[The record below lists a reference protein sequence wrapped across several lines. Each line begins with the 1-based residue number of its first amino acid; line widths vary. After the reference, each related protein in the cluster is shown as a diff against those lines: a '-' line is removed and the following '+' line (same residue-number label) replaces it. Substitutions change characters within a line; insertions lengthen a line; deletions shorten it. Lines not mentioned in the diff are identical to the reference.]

1 MIQLPHIAARLFDAP
16 LMIDKGKLAAIV
28 MGIGGR
34 VVDGG
39 FSFPGVE
46 ALNHIAFSAGR
57 PSSQQL
63 GVVSDKLGRKL
74 VSYGYE
80 DGDILDMV
88 GQVATIPIEGT
99 LVYKGAWLGS
109 FSGDTSYQGLQT
121 QIARAAN
128 SPNVKG
134 VVFEIDSFG
143 GEAGGCFET
152 ADMIS
157 RLSAVKPTLAILT
170 DNACSAAYLLAAP
183 NRQIVIPEDGRGGSI
198 GVVSMHAD
206 FSKQLEQDGIKVTL
220 IASGDHKTEGNPFE
234 ALPPDVLARTRARN
248 DAMRDRFASA
258 VGLYRGARFS
268 KASALATEAQTYNSG
283 EALALGLVDGIV
295 DSPVE
300 AFKTFVDAING
311 A

>member
-1 MIQLPHIAARLFDAP
+1 MSIHLPHIAARLFDAP

-28 MGIGGR
+28 AGLGGR

-39 FSFPGVE
+39 FSLAGIG
-46 ALNHIAFSAGR
+46 AINHIAFSAGR
-57 PSSQQL
+57 PSQQM
-63 GVVSDKLGRKL
+63 GVVSDRLGRKL
-74 VSYGYE
+74 SGY
-80 DGDILDMV
+80 DDSDILDMV

-134 VVFEIDSFG
+134 AVFEIDSFG
-143 GEAGGCFET
+143 GEAAGCFET
-152 ADMIS
+152 AAMLAQ
-157 RLSAVKPTLAILT
+157 LSAQKPTLAILT
-170 DNACSAAYLLAAP
+170 DFACSAGYLLASAT
-183 NRQIVIPEDGRGGSI
+183 RQIVMPQGGAAGSV

-206 FSKQLEQDGIKVTL
+206 FSKALEQDGIKVTL
-220 IASGDHKTEGNPFE
+220 IASGGHKTEGNPFE
-234 ALPPDVLARTRARN
+234 PLPPDVLARTQARN
-248 DAMRDRFASA
+248 DATRDRFADV
-258 VGLYRGARFS
+258 VGQYRGARFS
-268 KASALATEAQTYNSG
+268 KAAVLATEAQTYNSG
-283 EALALGLVDGIV
+283 DALALGLVDGIV